1 MTAPA
6 PAPSTGHPTGTA
18 PSLAVAVRL
27 PNWVGD
33 VAMALPALALLRAH
47 GHRLH
52 LFGRGWARDL
62 LAGTPDTV
70 SALPTGGAAVRA
82 AVRAALRASGAR
94 DGLLLTNSFSSAWQ
108 MRRAGVRATGYR
120 GDLRGLLLAQ
130 ALPRPRGGH
139 EVEAFWALARAL
151 CARLAPDAPAAAAA
165 PPATLA
171 LPLAAAHR
179 SAAETALANAG
190 LRAGE
195 PYSVLCPLAVGTVRG
210 QSKQWPSFPLLARLC
225 AEHGAVVAC
234 PGPGEEAACAA
245 ALPGA
250 TLLPGLGLGAYAAVL
265 AGARRVVAND
275 SGPMHLAAA
284 VGVPVLGIFGVTAPA
299 RTRPWS
305 ALGASVGD
313 GRGWPAVRAVWE
325 AVQRLPAAARE
336 DGLP

>member
-6 PAPSTGHPTGTA
+6 AIPPLPAGHPTGTSAA
-18 PSLAVAVRL
+18 PLAVRL

-70 SALPTGGAAVRA
+70 SALPKGGAAA
-82 AVRAALRASGAR
+82 RAALRASGAR

-108 MRRAGVRATGYR
+108 ARRAGVRATGHR

-151 CARLAPDAPAAAAA
+151 CARLAPGAPPAPAA
-165 PPATLA
+165 PPTRLE
-171 LPLAAAHR
+171 LPLADAHR
-179 SAAETALANAG
+179 RAADAALAGAG

-250 TLLPGLGLGAYAAVL
+250 ALLPGLGLGAYAAVL

-305 ALGASVGD
+305 PLGASVGD
-313 GRGWPAVRAVWE
+313 GRGWPPVRAVWE
-325 AVQRLPAAARE
+325 ALARLPA
-336 DGLP
+336 P